1 MISDLQYGIASRRL
15 RSSYWD
21 IFRYPLTWSALAVV
35 VASGSEGEER
45 PVERED
51 AGQLIGSAPGMYYE
65 KVYSKQLVN
74 VLFIGYLSF
83 DGYSI
88 WERNEENMIRW

>member
-1 MISDLQYGIASRRL
+1 MGA
-15 RSSYWD
+15 D
-21 IFRYPLTWSALAVV
+21 IKNRELILYQNPKKARKKGGCR
-35 VASGSEGEER
+35 VA
-45 PVERED
+45 D
-51 AGQLIGSAPGMYYE
+51 FSAPGMYYE

-88 WERNEENMIRW
+88 WERKEENMIRR

>member
-1 MISDLQYGIASRRL
+1 MSHR
-15 RSSYWD
+15 
-21 IFRYPLTWSALAVV
+21 
-35 VASGSEGEER
+35 
-45 PVERED
+45 RED

-74 VLFIGYLSF
+74 VLVIGCFSF

-88 WERNEENMIRW
+88 WERNEENMMSW

>member
-1 MISDLQYGIASRRL
+1 MCGVSTRKKPA
-15 RSSYWD
+15 
-21 IFRYPLTWSALAVV
+21 
-35 VASGSEGEER
+35 
-45 PVERED
+45 ERED

-74 VLFIGYLSF
+74 VLVIGCFSF

-88 WERNEENMIRW
+88 WERNEENMMSW